1 MIDAYVPVIVELK
14 CKAGAGGREVRLNA
28 KMIRDSHVKALC
40 EAVNKYE
47 VKVLALHNNQL
58 GDAGAE
64 AIAAMLRTNR
74 SLTTLDLTS
83 NKIGDAGK
91 KAVREAVEGREG
103 FGLFI

>member
-1 MIDAYVPVIVELK
+1 VIVVLK
-14 CKAGAGGREVRLNA
+14 CKAGAGGEVDLRL
-28 KMIRDSHVKALC
+28 KMIRDCHVEALC

-47 VKVLALHNNQL
+47 VKKLNLSYNQL

-74 SLTTLDLTS
+74 SLTSLVLNS
-83 NKIGDAGK
+83 NKKIGDAAK

-103 FGLFI
+103 FELFI

>member
-1 MIDAYVPVIVELK
+1 ME
-14 CKAGAGGREVRLNA
+14 
-28 KMIRDSHVKALC
+28 ALC

-47 VKVLALHNNQL
+47 VEKLYLGSNKL

-64 AIAAMLRTNR
+64 AIAGMLRTNR
-74 SLTTLDLTS
+74 SLTWLHLAR

-103 FGLFI
+103 FELAFYA